1 MSAQH
6 FPIFVG
12 AVGGARATVVV
23 PASEM
28 PISVASLKAKIVLL
42 HIAKSYANVDA
53 FGLKLSKEKS
63 AVLVPNDMMF
73 PAGRPLWAV
82 SKKSIGSSA
91 AASSAAAAE
100 TEAEANFS
108 TEKGKFFMRNIKP
121 KSGDDVEIISQDNE
135 KVIIGFNN
143 QAAADRAVHFFLQH
157 YGLQDAVKELAKQ
170 KTAAQKAKREQMEAE
185 EEASA
190 QLLLGR
196 IGGGGGGESASA
208 AAAAPQTV
216 EKPDQQSVIDTG
228 VLVKKYLGD
237 DVMEETEKAE
247 LFTRLKTNLL
257 AKTQAKEVRAKIASF
272 ITPIVEKYLKNEADE
287 DEIDEINVYMDAEVM
302 PRDLVPKV
310 EEKIAADEAKEAKQG
325 DDEGED
331 EDEGE
336 SSTSEEK

>member
-82 SKKSIGSSA
+82 SKKSIGSGA

-121 KSGDDVEIISQDNE
+121 KSGDDVETISQDNE

-170 KTAAQKAKREQMEAE
+170 KAAAQKAKREQMEAE

-190 QLLLGR
+190 QLLLGL
-196 IGGGGGGESASA
+196 ISGGGGEAASA
-208 AAAAPQTV
+208 AAVPAQTV
-216 EKPDQQSVIDTG
+216 EQSEQSSVIDTG

-247 LFTRLKTNLL
+247 LFTRLNTNLL

-325 DDEGED
+325 EDDGED

-336 SSTSEEK
+336 SSTSEEE

>member
-82 SKKSIGSSA
+82 SKKSIGSGA

-121 KSGDDVEIISQDNE
+121 KSGDDVETISQDNE

-170 KTAAQKAKREQMEAE
+170 KAAAQKAKREQMEAE

-190 QLLLGR
+190 QLLLGL
-196 IGGGGGGESASA
+196 ISGGGGESASA

-247 LFTRLKTNLL
+247 LFTRLNTNLL
-257 AKTQAKEVRAKIASF
+257 AKTQDKEVRAKIASF

-325 DDEGED
+325 EDEG

-336 SSTSEEK
+336 SSTSEEE

>member
-121 KSGDDVEIISQDNE
+121 KSGDDVETISQDNE

-143 QAAADRAVHFFLQH
+143 QAAADKAIHFFLQR
-157 YGLQDAVKELAKQ
+157 YALQGAVKELAKQ
-170 KTAAQKAKREQMEAE
+170 KAAAQKAKREQMEAE

-190 QLLLGR
+190 QLLLGL
-196 IGGGGGGESASA
+196 ISGGGGEAASA
-208 AAAAPQTV
+208 AAVPAQTV
-216 EKPDQQSVIDTG
+216 EQSEQSSVIDTG
-228 VLVKKYLGD
+228 VLVKKYLED

-247 LFTRLKTNLL
+247 LFTRLNTNLL
-257 AKTQAKEVRAKIASF
+257 GKTQSMEVRSKIASF
-272 ITPIVEKYLKNEADE
+272 INPIVEKYLKNEADE
-287 DEIDEINVYMDAEVM
+287 DEIDEINLYMDAEVM